1 MMEDELNRGIES
13 RLRKLEAEHQEKAVH
28 IIWVDN
34 QADAD
39 RKLAEYKGKEEP
51 MLVHWQW

>member
-13 RLRKLEAEHQEKAVH
+13 RLRKLEAEDQEKAVH
-28 IIWVDN
+28 IIWARN